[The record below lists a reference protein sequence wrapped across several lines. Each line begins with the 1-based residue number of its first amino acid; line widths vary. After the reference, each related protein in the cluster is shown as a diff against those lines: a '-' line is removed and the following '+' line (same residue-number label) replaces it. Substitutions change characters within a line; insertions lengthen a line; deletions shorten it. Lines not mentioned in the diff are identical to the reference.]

1 MDRLEQN
8 SPAPGQIDAG
18 RRRLTQA
25 GLAAPAVVGLL
36 ASRQV
41 LGAEAW
47 NCTPSGQVSGNVSRA
62 GAVECRTLGVTPASW
77 AAAAPWPSGYVKGV
91 HNAPDQDPKNWG
103 SGPALNP
110 LTSKLFK
117 AVFGSGVDIFKFV
130 AVYDSSLTC
139 NSGDSAGGGSNSD
152 QCKIGN
158 TGPVVYYKYN
168 HITGSTIITSSAD
181 PRWSNVSL
189 KGSDN
194 ASYTVSGLPATLQE
208 VLAFSSSDALF
219 VFAQAA
225 IATLLNAAQNAPS
238 FPVSTTTVIAMFNA
252 TYNGTGTYQVNDS
265 VSWNRTQ
272 VLAYFRTLYPYP

>member
-62 GAVECRTLGVTPASW
+62 GAVVCSSLGVTPASW
-77 AAAAPWPSGYVKGV
+77 ASAATWPSGYVKGV
-91 HNAPDQDPKNWG
+91 HNAPNQDPKNWG

-110 LTSKLFK
+110 LTSKLFTS
-117 AVFGSGVDIFKFV
+117 VFATSSDVFRYIPANIGSVPH
-130 AVYDSSLTC
+130 SC
-139 NSGDSAGGGSNSD
+139 PAGYTYNNGHAA
-152 QCKIGN
+152 CKINNGS
-158 TGPVVYYKYN
+158 TEVPAFTYTPIG
-168 HITGSTIITSSAD
+168 GSTIITSAD
-181 PRWSNVSL
+181 PRWAGQDL
-189 KGSDN
+189 IGSDGIT
-194 ASYTVSGLPATLQE
+194 YKIIGVSPTLQE